1 MVDVFRTFGS
11 KIYVDKATNP
21 EYFDALT
28 VIAPEIISQDP
39 SSRFQMLD
47 AFPKLNERAKEKL
60 TEAQV
65 NLKPEPLIIRP
76 SAQWYAYEVELLDNE
91 IQRKLRFNEA
101 VRDQFGVWHVCYSM
115 HSSRVELEWA
125 LQLLVPK
132 WVVSTTPTCR
142 AMELNYVKK
151 HCFTSQISPTD
162 PLWKLL
168 DISVEPSS
176 IADASIEYV
185 GSLVSEEQAQRP
197 ADSQFQLIKK
207 SASPKK
213 FFSFSPPR
221 KRPVTLFGRARFGFQ
236 ESAIQHKEKN
246 ILYLK
251 DKPSQE
257 VDDRVEQTLSSQ
269 GEVNSELRWCNKPLV
284 KGVEEDAN
292 ELRCEKRGERESE
305 SEKVQPSSS
314 NYYRDESNPKYELEK
329 KRCIEP
335 EAQKMS
341 CSLIRSPKCFSERF
355 RKLYSSM
362 NVAVPQPLPSLVEL
376 MNAHKRAK
384 RRVDF
389 SPFN

>member
-1 MVDVFRTFGS
+1 MFRTFGS

-28 VIAPEIISQDP
+28 VLAPEIISQDP

-47 AFPKLNERAKEKL
+47 AFPKLNERAKAKL

-76 SAQWYAYEVELLDNE
+76 SAQWYACEVELLDNE

-115 HSSRVELEWA
+115 HSSREELEWA

-176 IADASIEYV
+176 IADVSIEYV
-185 GSLVSEEQAQRP
+185 GSLVSEEPAQRP
-197 ADSQFQLIKK
+197 ADSQLQLIKK

-236 ESAIQHKEKN
+236 ESAVQHKEKN

-257 VDDRVEQTLSSQ
+257 VDDRLEQKLSSE
-269 GEVNSELRWCNKPLV
+269 GEVNSELRWCNMPLV

-292 ELRCEKRGERESE
+292 ELQCEKPGERESE
-305 SEKVQPSSS
+305 SEQVQPSSS
-314 NYYRDESNPKYELEK
+314 NYYKDEPNPKYEPEK
-329 KRCIEP
+329 KRHIEP
-335 EAQKMS
+335 EAQKVS
-341 CSLIRSPKCFSERF
+341 CSLIGSPKCFNERF
-355 RKLYSSM
+355 RKLYRSM